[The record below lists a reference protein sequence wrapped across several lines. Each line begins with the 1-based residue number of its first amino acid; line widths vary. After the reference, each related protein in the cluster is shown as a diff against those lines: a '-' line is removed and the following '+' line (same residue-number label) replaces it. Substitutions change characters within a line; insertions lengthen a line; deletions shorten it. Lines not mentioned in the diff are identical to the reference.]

1 MIDTADEVEFRLAT
15 ADDRPFLEQMLQ
27 EAAGWDPQR
36 PRLTPAQ
43 VFADPQLAHYVHGWG
58 RPEDLGVIAEVSG
71 RPVGAAWIRRF
82 SADDPGYGFVAE
94 DVPELSIAVLAGWR
108 GRGVGSRLLET
119 VAAAAASR
127 GVGVISL
134 SVETTNPARALYASH
149 GFREVSR
156 AAGALTM
163 LRDVGA

>member
-1 MIDTADEVEFRLAT
+1 MTDAADGVEVQLAT
-15 ADDRPFLEQMLQ
+15 ADDRCFLGQMLE
-27 EAAGWDPQR
+27 EAAGWDEYLR
-36 PRLTPAQ
+36 RGET
-43 VFADPQLAHYVHGWG
+43 
-58 RPEDLGVIAEVSG
+58 
-71 RPVGAAWIRRF
+71 GALWSRF
-82 SADDPGYGFVAE
+82 PADDPGYGFVAE

-127 GVGVISL
+127 GVGAISL